1 MALVHHMRT
10 KGPQPVLDNFTEP
23 DDLSDAPSD
32 VTPRPGSAA
41 LREPHLHA
49 PYNHLNRSSTQ
60 ISPERKPSP
69 LLEDSAT
76 LDPRP
81 KLLRAKSDFG
91 PRHEDQ
97 KNGDDES
104 RTSGEGEWGIRH
116 GFETQLVSEE
126 YNNLLNSVI
135 IPNKPFTSPAFFLTC
150 VQNFFLYFTDKKHES
165 GGNPKEDHGHF
176 PLQEWRMRDR
186 LKTVSAILA
195 LCLNIGVDPPD
206 VIKTSPCA
214 KMECWIDPTASS
226 GVSGNAPLNQIGKAL
241 QAQYEQLS
249 MRTRYKLCLDPTIEE
264 TKRYA
269 MTLRRNA
276 RNERVL
282 FHYNGHGVPK
292 PTPSGEIWV
301 FNKNYTQYIP
311 VSLYDL
317 QSWLG
322 APSLF
327 VFDCSDGGSI
337 ISNFIKFAD
346 KHQADSIEQR
356 RKDPNVEVMD
366 YSDCILL
373 AACRDKENL
382 PTNPDLPADV
392 FTSCLT
398 TPIEMAV
405 RFFILQNPLPSN
417 ITLQDAQNI
426 PGRVSERR
434 TPIGELNWIFTAITD
449 TIAWDSLS
457 KPLFKKL
464 FRQDLMVAALFR
476 NYLLAQRIMRVY
488 HCNPQCHLEIPSTHD
503 HPLWRSWDLAVEMIL
518 AQLPDLLA
526 AERGEKQYEYQH
538 SNFFAEQLTAFDV
551 YLSQGAVEQ
560 KVPEQLPVLLQVLL
574 SQVHRL
580 RALILL
586 SKFLDLGPWAVS
598 LALSIGIFP
607 YVLKLLQSQAI
618 ELKPVMVFIWARI
631 LAVDQS
637 CQMDLLKDNGY
648 QYFIAILN
656 PSAGKKNIALKL
668 CQTDRSHPRV
678 RTNNLSGI
686 PIGNVSEHRAMCA
699 FIIAMFCKDFQQ
711 GQVVCL
717 SPELIESC
725 LGHLNDLQNP
735 LLRQWSCLCISMLW
749 VGFPDAKWA
758 GIRCSAHEKLCALVV
773 DPVAEV
779 RAAMLHALTTFL
791 GIPDLTPQVAQIEES
806 IASMVLLM
814 AADGNTMVRKELL
827 VFFSTFVVRH
837 QNRFVVAAYEQ
848 LLEEKSHLAKTPFEE
863 EKEKVGDVILMNPK
877 TRSNGA
883 TEEGSGVASNTVFAA
898 IWKQL
903 LIMSVDP
910 HPEIVQNASVV
921 VDWVLNQL
929 LYSSL
934 GPLAQP
940 IMDTIAQRHTP
951 PQSTRISFVE
961 APQDKSAPSTP
972 PTPGRAD
979 GYFTASIRR
988 TASVAASLKNLA
1000 FGTPTP
1006 QVSHETSPRSPGKQG
1021 GPERAATFGSKRPT
1035 TDLNR
1040 PPDAQDPHHQTN
1052 TYPHLRIPL
1061 PHSFKSS
1068 DTSSEPQSMPLKSH
1082 FYDWSVEYFRE
1093 PQMKPSEA
1101 DEPGS
1106 TDYNERLW
1114 RRNRNDRIIAKTQ
1127 PQKELAGSQPWD
1139 RAKGFFNNGT
1149 QPVKMVFHQFEEHL
1163 VVTDDRDGVSVW
1175 DWKRQTKLNRFSNG
1189 NPSRSRITEVR
1200 LINED
1205 DQALLMT
1212 GSSDGVIKLF
1222 RNYESQ
1228 QDVELV
1234 TAFRA
1239 LTDLEPTNKSAGL
1252 VFDWQQSRGLIL
1264 VAGDVRSIRVWNAG
1278 TEMCTAVS
1286 IPCLSFRE
1294 RIADN
1299 HHQDINARS
1308 GSPITSLTSDQVEG
1322 HYFIAGFGDGAMR
1335 LYDQREKPQTAM
1347 VRVWKEH
1354 KAWLTNVHLQRGG
1367 QRELVSACRSGE
1379 VKLWDLRWDR
1389 SVRTIR
1395 ATKDTLRTL
1404 SVHEHAPVFAVGSD
1418 RHAVRLFSMMYGP
1431 EAASAGGLAAAAP
1444 PPAVALSAGAP
1455 NSGGTP
1461 GVGGAVAG
1469 PSGGRLLNTFEPYS
1483 SFLHQTRGAPI
1494 AATAFHPHR
1503 MMIAGAAIGDPHINI
1518 YACRKSPDI

>member
-1 MALVHHMRT
+1 MALSLAPRP
-10 KGPQPVLDNFTEP
+10 KGPQPVLDNFTDPEE
-23 DDLSDAPSD
+23 LSDAPSD
-32 VTPRPGSAA
+32 VTPRPNTAPRPDA
-41 LREPHLHA
+41 FNRLR
-49 PYNHLNRSSTQ
+49 RSPTEV
-60 ISPERKPSP
+60 SPERRPSP
-69 LLEDSAT
+69 LADSNGN

-81 KLLRAKSDFG
+81 KLHRAKSDFG
-91 PRHEDQ
+91 PRREEN

-126 YNNLLNSVI
+126 YNNLLTSVC
-135 IPNKPFTSPAFFLTC
+135 FLNTRRFRLLNWA
-150 VQNFFLYFTDKKHES
+150 VLTPEQNFFLYFTDKKHES
-165 GGNPKEDHGHF
+165 GGNPKDDRGR
-176 PLQEWRMRDR
+176 LVQEWRMRDR
-186 LKTVSAILA
+186 LKTVSAMLA

-206 VIKTSPCA
+206 VIKTNPSA
-214 KMECWIDPTASS
+214 KMECWIDPTVSGGASS
-226 GVSGNAPLNQIGKAL
+226 NAPINQIGKAL

-249 MRTRYKLCLDPTIEE
+249 MRTRYKLLLDPTIDE
-264 TKRYA
+264 TKRYGLT
-269 MTLRRNA
+269 MRRNA
-276 RNERVL
+276 RNERCL
-282 FHYNGHGVPK
+282 YHYNGHGVPK

-317 QSWLG
+317 QAWIA

-337 ISNFIKFAD
+337 ISNFFKFAD

-356 RKDPNVEVMD
+356 RKDPNVEVTD
-366 YSDCILL
+366 FSDCILL
-373 AACRDKENL
+373 TACRDKENL

-398 TPIEMAV
+398 TPVEMAV
-405 RFFILQNPLPSN
+405 RFFILQNPLPST

-449 TIAWDSLS
+449 MIAWNTLS

-476 NYLLAQRIMRVY
+476 NYVLAQRIMRVY
-488 HCNPQCHLEIPSTHD
+488 HCHPQCHPEIPSTHD
-503 HPLWRSWDLAVEMIL
+503 HPLWKSWDLAVEMIL

-538 SNFFAEQLTAFDV
+538 SNFFAEQLTAFEV

-560 KVPEQLPVLLQVLL
+560 KVPEQLPVVLQVLL

-586 SKFLDLGPWAVS
+586 SKFLDLGPWAVN
-598 LALSIGIFP
+598 LALNIGIFP

-656 PSAGKKNIALKL
+656 PTAGAEVFQFFKWIDGPGGIDWRVLCLSADLPA
-668 CQTDRSHPRV
+668 P
-678 RTNNLSGI
+678 GI

-699 FIIAMFCKDFQQ
+699 FIIAMFCKGFQQ

-749 VGFPDAKWA
+749 VGFPDAKWV
-758 GIRCSAHEKLCALVV
+758 GIRCRAHEKLCYLVI

-791 GIPDLTPQVAQIEES
+791 GIPDLTSQVAEIEEN
-806 IASMVLLM
+806 IASMVLFM

-827 VFFSTFVVRH
+827 VFFSTFVVRYR
-837 QNRFVVAAYEQ
+837 NRFVVTAYEQ
-848 LLEEKSHLAKTPFEE
+848 LVEERNNLVKTPFEE
-863 EKEKVGDVILMNPK
+863 EKEKVGDVVLMNPK
-877 TRSNGA
+877 SRASSVNEDGH
-883 TEEGSGVASNTVFAA
+883 GVATNTVFAA

-910 HPEIVQNASVV
+910 HPEVAQNACLV
-921 VDWVLNQL
+921 VDWVLNHL
-929 LYSSL
+929 LYSPL
-934 GPLAQP
+934 GDQVQA
-940 IMDTIAQRHTP
+940 IMDTIMQHHTP
-951 PQSTRISFVE
+951 PQSSRSSYIEVE
-961 APQDKSAPSTP
+961 KSAPSTP
-972 PTPGRAD
+972 PTPSKPD
-979 GYFTASIRR
+979 GYLTASIRR

-1000 FGTPTP
+1000 FGGSSTPST
-1006 QVSHETSPRSPGKQG
+1006 HENSPRSSNQPPGPSRASAF
-1021 GPERAATFGSKRPT
+1021 GPKRIPN
-1035 TDLNR
+1035 DWNR
-1040 PPDAQDPHHQTN
+1040 PPDALDPHHQTSA
-1052 TYPHLRIPL
+1052 YPQLKTAL
-1061 PHSFKSS
+1061 PHTFKPL
-1068 DTSSEPQSMPLKSH
+1068 DTASLPSSMPLKSH

-1127 PQKELAGSQPWD
+1127 PQKEVAGSQPWD
-1139 RAKGFFNNGT
+1139 RVKAFFNNGT

-1163 VVTDDRDGVSVW
+1163 IVTDDRDGVGVW
-1175 DWKRQTKLNRFSNG
+1175 DWKRQVRLNRFSNG
-1189 NPSRSRITEVR
+1189 NPGRSRITEVR

-1205 DQALLMT
+1205 DQALVMT
-1212 GSSDGVIKLF
+1212 GSSDGVVKLF

-1228 QDVELV
+1228 QNVELV
-1234 TAFRA
+1234 TAWRA
-1239 LTDLEPTNKSAGL
+1239 LTDLEPSNKSAGL

-1278 TEMCTAVS
+1278 TELCQVVS
-1286 IPCLSFRE
+1286 HPSLLFR
-1294 RIADN
+1294 
-1299 HHQDINARS
+1299 
-1308 GSPITSLTSDQVEG
+1308 SL
-1322 HYFIAGFGDGAMR
+1322 
-1335 LYDQREKPQTAM
+1335 
-1347 VRVWKEH
+1347 
-1354 KAWLTNVHLQRGG
+1354 
-1367 QRELVSACRSGE
+1367 AC
-1379 VKLWDLRWDR
+1379 
-1389 SVRTIR
+1389 
-1395 ATKDTLRTL
+1395 
-1404 SVHEHAPVFAVGSD
+1404 
-1418 RHAVRLFSMMYGP
+1418 
-1431 EAASAGGLAAAAP
+1431 
-1444 PPAVALSAGAP
+1444 
-1455 NSGGTP
+1455 
-1461 GVGGAVAG
+1461 
-1469 PSGGRLLNTFEPYS
+1469 
-1483 SFLHQTRGAPI
+1483 
-1494 AATAFHPHR
+1494 
-1503 MMIAGAAIGDPHINI
+1503 
-1518 YACRKSPDI
+1518 

>member
-1 MALVHHMRT
+1 M
-10 KGPQPVLDNFTEP
+10 LDNFTDPEE
-23 DDLSDAPSD
+23 LSDAPSD
-32 VTPRPGSAA
+32 ITPRPNTA
-41 LREPHLHA
+41 PHLDAAPPFHA
-49 PYNHLNRSSTQ
+49 FNRSSTQ
-60 ISPERKPSP
+60 VSPERRTSP
-69 LLEDSAT
+69 LQDSNGS

-81 KLLRAKSDFG
+81 KLHRAKSDFG
-91 PRHEDQ
+91 PRREDH
-97 KNGDDES
+97 KDGDDED
-104 RTSGEGEWGIRH
+104 RASGEGEWGIRH

-126 YNNLLNSVI
+126 YNNLLNSVRA
-135 IPNKPFTSPAFFLTC
+135 PGWYYERAREGELMTE
-150 VQNFFLYFTDKKHES
+150 QNFFLYFTDKKHES
-165 GGNPKEDHGHF
+165 GGNPKDGLGP

-206 VIKTSPCA
+206 VIKTNPCA

-276 RNERVL
+276 RTERVL

-327 VFDCSDGGSI
+327 IFDCSDGGSI
-337 ISNFIKFAD
+337 ISNFIKFAE

-405 RFFILQNPLPSN
+405 RFFILQNPLPSQ
-417 ITLQDAQNI
+417 ITLQNAQDI

-434 TPIGELNWIFTAITD
+434 TPIGELNWIFTAVTD
-449 TIAWDSLS
+449 SIAWNTLS

-488 HCNPQCHLEIPSTHD
+488 HCHPQCHPEIPSTHD
-503 HPLWRSWDLAVEMIL
+503 HPLWKSWDLAVEMIL

-526 AERGEKQYEYQH
+526 AERGEKQYEYIH
-538 SNFFAEQLTAFDV
+538 SNFFAEQLTAFEV
-551 YLSQGAVEQ
+551 YLAHGAVER

-586 SKFLDLGPWAVS
+586 SKFLDLGPWAVN
-598 LALSIGIFP
+598 LALGIGIFP

-656 PSAGKKNIALKL
+656 PNAGKVYPFTCWCTWLEEHCAL
-668 CQTDRSHPRV
+668 CTDDDE
-678 RTNNLSGI
+678 GI

-735 LLRQWSCLCISMLW
+735 LLRQWSCLCVSMLW
-749 VGFPDAKWA
+749 VGFPDAKWV
-758 GIRCSAHEKLCALVV
+758 GIRCAAHEKLCYLVV

-806 IASMVLLM
+806 IASVVLLM
-814 AADGNTMVRKELL
+814 ASDGNTMVRKELL
-827 VFFSTFVVRH
+827 VFFSTFVMRY

-848 LLEEKSHLAKTPFEE
+848 LVEEKNSLVKTPFEE
-863 EKEKVGDVILMNPK
+863 VKEQIGDMVLMKPK
-877 TRSNGA
+877 SRANSISEESNGV
-883 TEEGSGVASNTVFAA
+883 GSGTVVTA

-910 HPEIVQNASVV
+910 HPEVAQNACLI
-921 VDWVLNQL
+921 VDWALNVL
-929 LYSSL
+929 LYS
-934 GPLAQP
+934 PLAEFVQP
-940 IMDTIAQRHTP
+940 IMDTIMQHHTP
-951 PQSTRISFVE
+951 PQFARSSYVE
-961 APQDKSAPSTP
+961 AEKSAPSTP
-972 PTPGRAD
+972 PTPSKPD
-979 GYFTASIRR
+979 GYLTASIRR

-1000 FGTPTP
+1000 FGGSSANT
-1006 QVSHETSPRSPGKQG
+1006 SHENSPRSPGKIP
-1021 GPERAATFGSKRPT
+1021 GPERAATFGPKRVPS
-1035 TDLNR
+1035 DWNR
-1040 PPDAQDPHHQTN
+1040 PPDAQDPHHQT
-1052 TYPHLRIPL
+1052 TAYPHLKTPL
-1061 PHSFKSS
+1061 PHNFQPI
-1068 DTSSEPQSMPLKSH
+1068 DTSVPSSMPLKSH

-1149 QPVKMVFHQFEEHL
+1149 QPVKMAFHQFEEHL
-1163 VVTDDRDGVSVW
+1163 VVTDDRDGIAVW
-1175 DWKRQTKLNRFSNG
+1175 DWKRQVRLNRFSNG
-1189 NPSRSRITEVR
+1189 NPGRSRITEVR

-1222 RNYESQ
+1222 RNYESAPN
-1228 QDVELV
+1228 VELV

-1239 LTDLEPTNKSAGL
+1239 LTDLEPSNKSAGL

-1278 TEMCTAVS
+1278 TEICTAVS
-1286 IPCLSFRE
+1286 P
-1294 RIADN
+1294 
-1299 HHQDINARS
+1299 
-1308 GSPITSLTSDQVEG
+1308 P
-1322 HYFIAGFGDGAMR
+1322 YF
-1335 LYDQREKPQTAM
+1335 
-1347 VRVWKEH
+1347 
-1354 KAWLTNVHLQRGG
+1354 
-1367 QRELVSACRSGE
+1367 
-1379 VKLWDLRWDR
+1379 
-1389 SVRTIR
+1389 
-1395 ATKDTLRTL
+1395 
-1404 SVHEHAPVFAVGSD
+1404 
-1418 RHAVRLFSMMYGP
+1418 HAVS
-1431 EAASAGGLAAAAP
+1431 
-1444 PPAVALSAGAP
+1444 
-1455 NSGGTP
+1455 
-1461 GVGGAVAG
+1461 
-1469 PSGGRLLNTFEPYS
+1469 
-1483 SFLHQTRGAPI
+1483 
-1494 AATAFHPHR
+1494 
-1503 MMIAGAAIGDPHINI
+1503 
-1518 YACRKSPDI
+1518 